1 MLYTFPDYYE
11 KFKCIGTDC
20 PDTCCACWEIV
31 ADDKSLKNYIKY
43 RGKFKKQLLKNIN
56 FFKKTFR
63 QTDNLRCAFLNR
75 DNLCNMQLQMGEAA
89 LCRTCTNYPRHIEEF
104 ENVRE
109 ISLSV
114 SCPVVAEI
122 LLNDSN
128 KTDFISVERD
138 NEEEFKDF
146 DLLLYSKLCDA
157 RSIMIE
163 ILQNREI
170 PIELRMQVSIAFGHD
185 IQGRINRNE
194 IFSFEEVF
202 EKYQDKKI
210 FEKARKYAKKYNE
223 NFKLKFDTAK
233 VLFNILFEFE
243 HLKKDWIELLN
254 DVYDILYDK
263 NESAYSELSD
273 EFDKWIK
280 DNDTGYDIKMEQLL
294 VYFIFTYFCG
304 SVYDEKV
311 YQKVF
316 MSVIGVFLIQEILKA
331 VWFLNDRKFTEKDYV
346 NVVYRFSRELEHS
359 DVNLELF
366 ERSAFVFKDLLT
378 IGII

>member
-1 MLYTFPDYYE
+1 
-11 KFKCIGTDC
+11 
-20 PDTCCACWEIV
+20 
-31 ADDKSLKNYIKY
+31 
-43 RGKFKKQLLKNIN
+43 
-56 FFKKTFR
+56 
-63 QTDNLRCAFLNR
+63 
-75 DNLCNMQLQMGEAA
+75 
-89 LCRTCTNYPRHIEEF
+89 
-104 ENVRE
+104 
-109 ISLSV
+109 
-114 SCPVVAEI
+114 
-122 LLNDSN
+122 
-128 KTDFISVERD
+128 
-138 NEEEFKDF
+138 
-146 DLLLYSKLCDA
+146 
-157 RSIMIE
+157 MIE

-223 NFKLKFDTAK
+223 NLKLKFDTAK

-263 NESAYSELSD
+263 NESVYSELSD

>member
-1 MLYTFPDYYE
+1 M
-11 KFKCIGTDC
+11 
-20 PDTCCACWEIV
+20 
-31 ADDKSLKNYIKY
+31 
-43 RGKFKKQLLKNIN
+43 
-56 FFKKTFR
+56 
-63 QTDNLRCAFLNR
+63 
-75 DNLCNMQLQMGEAA
+75 
-89 LCRTCTNYPRHIEEF
+89 
-104 ENVRE
+104 
-109 ISLSV
+109 
-114 SCPVVAEI
+114 
-122 LLNDSN
+122 
-128 KTDFISVERD
+128 
-138 NEEEFKDF
+138 
-146 DLLLYSKLCDA
+146 
-157 RSIMIE
+157 
-163 ILQNREI
+163 
-170 PIELRMQVSIAFGHD
+170 
-185 IQGRINRNE
+185 
-194 IFSFEEVF
+194 
-202 EKYQDKKI
+202 
-210 FEKARKYAKKYNE
+210 
-223 NFKLKFDTAK
+223 
-233 VLFNILFEFE
+233 
-243 HLKKDWIELLN
+243 KKDWIELLN

-280 DNDTGYDIKMEQLL
+280 DNDTGYDIKIEQLL